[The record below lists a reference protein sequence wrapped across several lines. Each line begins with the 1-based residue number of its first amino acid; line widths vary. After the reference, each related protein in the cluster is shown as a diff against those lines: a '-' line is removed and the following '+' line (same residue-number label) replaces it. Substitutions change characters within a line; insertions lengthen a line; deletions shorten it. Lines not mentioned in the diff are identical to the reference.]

1 MAVVVDP
8 LLLVS
13 VLAPSSSSS
22 SVEGSEVL
30 MQQKAS
36 VEIVEAAAL
45 PSSVRFE
52 ASMKLVVVALPSEE
66 RNKQWPIK
74 PTE

>member
-1 MAVVVDP
+1 VVVVVEP

-22 SVEGSEVL
+22 VEGSEVL
-30 MQQKAS
+30 MQQQAS

-52 ASMKLVVVALPSEE
+52 ASAERVVVALPSEG

>member
-1 MAVVVDP
+1 VVVVVEP

-13 VLAPSSSSS
+13 VLAPSSS

-36 VEIVEAAAL
+36 VEIVEVAAL

-52 ASMKLVVVALPSEE
+52 ASAERVVVALPSEG

>member
-1 MAVVVDP
+1 VAVVVEP

-13 VLAPSSSSS
+13 VLAPSSSS

-52 ASMKLVVVALPSEE
+52 ASAERVVVALPSEE